1 MYVEALS
8 FSFRFAGRRR
18 KTGTRMGSERVAAR
32 QKIQLQL
39 RIRMV
44 EGARRELCVKH
55 RLRRLHNGFLFG
67 WKNR

>member
-8 FSFRFAGRRR
+8 FSFRFRPEEEEKQGRE
-18 KTGTRMGSERVAAR
+18 MGSERVAAR

-44 EGARRELCVKH
+44 EGDCV
-55 RLRRLHNGFLFG
+55 
-67 WKNR
+67 